1 MLMKKQIIP
10 LRQVRIIELSQRQQ
24 SILEYAQK
32 EGPITGDELASRFH
46 VSRAA
51 LRADLAIL
59 TMSGLLSAR
68 PRVGYFFTGHEP
80 KKMITQALTRFQVKD
95 AMSVPAIVKE
105 ASSLYD
111 AVVTLFTADVG
122 TLFVLDEFGSL
133 TGVLSRKD
141 LLKAAIG
148 GDSLQHMPVS
158 VIMTRMPN
166 IVITTMEES
175 ALKAAEKLLSH
186 EVDSLPVVEVD
197 PEGRV
202 RVIGRFSKTNI
213 TRIFTSLAE

>member
-1 MLMKKQIIP
+1 M
-10 LRQVRIIELSQRQQ
+10 RIIELSQRQQ

-80 KKMITQALTRFQVKD
+80 KKLVTQALARFQVKD

-105 ASSLYD
+105 SSTLYD

-122 TLFVLDEFGSL
+122 TLFVVDKDGCLSGI
-133 TGVLSRKD
+133 LSRKD
-141 LLKAAIG
+141 LLKASIG
-148 GDSLQHMPVS
+148 GDNLQHLPIS

-175 ALKAAEKLLSH
+175 VLRAAEKLLSH
-186 EVDSLPVVEVD
+186 EVDSLPVVEMT
-197 PEGRV
+197 PEGQV
-202 RVIGRFSKTNI
+202 KILGRFSKTNI

>member
-1 MLMKKQIIP
+1 M
-10 LRQVRIIELSQRQQ
+10 RIIELSQRQQ

-80 KKMITQALTRFQVKD
+80 KKMVTQALTRFQVKD

-105 ASSLYD
+105 TSTLYD

-122 TLFVLDEFGSL
+122 TLFVVDKDGGLSGI
-133 TGVLSRKD
+133 LSRKD
-141 LLKAAIG
+141 LLKASIG
-148 GDSLQHMPVS
+148 GDNLQHLPIS

-166 IVITTMEES
+166 IVITTMDES
-175 ALKAAEKLLSH
+175 VLRAAEKLLSH
-186 EVDSLPVVEVD
+186 EVDSLPVVEMTA
-197 PEGRV
+197 EGQV
-202 RVIGRFSKTNI
+202 KILGRFSKTNI